1 MDEIEKAV
9 KTLNEIEK
17 VFGLLGVIIVISI
30 VLTGYLIFKWLD
42 KSVEKMAEEAS
53 DKSLAKFQSTLDKR
67 LETQVRLFFR
77 NEDIRNSIS
86 SNYAIKSIDKKLEVW
101 IETYKLYFEFQG
113 TSHHTKEDLD
123 AVIETFDKKIQ
134 ANQENIFL
142 NSVYLGGFMTSK
154 LVILNTS
161 LRQALRKQYLFNHL
175 AYPQR
180 DGQRVENEKKIFLNR
195 IEAILPEVEKWIT
208 TNLTVDHNSKMWD
221 FSEDQLKVI
230 DEQNKQSFEEIKDIK
245 VD

>member
-17 VFGLLGVIIVISI
+17 VFGLLGVIIVITLI
-30 VLTGYLIFKWLD
+30 LTGYLIFKWLD

-53 DKSLAKFQSTLDKR
+53 DKSLAKFQNTLDKR

-86 SNYAIKSIDKKLEVW
+86 STFAIKSIDKKLEVW
-101 IETYKLYFEFQG
+101 TETYKLYFEFQG
-113 TSHHTKEDLD
+113 TWHHTKDELD
-123 AVIETFDKKIQ
+123 AVIETFDKKFQ
-134 ANQENIFL
+134 ANRENIFL
-142 NSVYLGGFMTSK
+142 SSVYLGGFLTSN
-154 LVILNTS
+154 LITLNTS
-161 LRQALRKQYLFNHL
+161 IRQALRTQYLINHL
-175 AYPQR
+175 AFRQL
-180 DGQRVENEKKIFLNR
+180 DGQRLENDKEVFLNK
-195 IEAILPEVEKWIT
+195 IEAIIPEVKKWII

-221 FSEDQLKVI
+221 FTTEQLKVI
-230 DEQNKQSFEEIKDIK
+230 EEQKKQSFKEFKDII

>member
-17 VFGLLGVIIVISI
+17 VFGLLGVIIVITLG
-30 VLTGYLIFKWLD
+30 LTGYLIFRWLD

-101 IETYKLYFEFQG
+101 TETYKLYFEFQG
-113 TSHHTKEDLD
+113 TWHHTKDELD
-123 AVIETFDKKIQ
+123 AVIETFDKKFQ
-134 ANQENIFL
+134 ANRENIFL
-142 NSVYLGGFMTSK
+142 SSVYLGGFLTSK
-154 LVILNTS
+154 LITLNTS

-175 AYPQR
+175 AFPQR
-180 DGQRVENEKKIFLNR
+180 DGQRVENEKRVFLDR
-195 IEAILPEVEKWIT
+195 IEAIIPEVEKWIT

-221 FSEDQLKVI
+221 FTTEQLQVI
-230 DEQNKQSFEEIKDIK
+230 DEQNKQSFEEFKDIK